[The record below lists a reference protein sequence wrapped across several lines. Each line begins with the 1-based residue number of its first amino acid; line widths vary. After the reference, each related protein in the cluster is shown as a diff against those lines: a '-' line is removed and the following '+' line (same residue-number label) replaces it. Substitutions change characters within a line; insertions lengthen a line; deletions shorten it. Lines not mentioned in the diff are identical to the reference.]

1 MYFIPQPQEMRLK
14 EGTFCITYQ
23 TRITVAGNSGEQAVK
38 HGFLLQKEL
47 EKCLGYRLPL
57 TRGTEETGCIYLDV
71 LPKKQQL
78 GWERDEGYL
87 LQVTP
92 EGIRLT
98 GADTAGLFYAIQTL
112 LQMTKQ
118 KGAVLDALEI
128 RDFPSIPN
136 RGFYHDVTR
145 GRIPTLAYMKKL
157 ADRLAS
163 YKMNQL
169 QLYIEHS
176 FFFQHF
182 SEMWRDDTPITPEEI
197 LELDAYCKERHIE
210 LVPSISTFGH
220 LYKML
225 GCKSWNH
232 LCELDGWQGRSF
244 SFVDRMLHHT
254 IDVSNPESIELI
266 QEMLREFM
274 PLFSSGQLNICGD
287 ETFDLGK
294 GKSRRLAE
302 KTGLQEMYI
311 GYIKQLCTFV
321 IENGKRP
328 MFWGDIVCHF
338 PEAIKEL
345 PPETICLNWGYAPDQ
360 SEDSTRALQEAG
372 AVQYVCPGVSGWN
385 QLMNQMRTGYENIVR
400 MVSYA
405 GKYGAIG
412 VLNTDWGDYGHIN
425 HPDFSIPGMIY
436 GAAFSWSGTEKGTL
450 KSGISFEEMN
460 RQISRLEYGDS
471 AEKLVSLMAELAEN
485 SVFDW
490 GMAVRF
496 MEAEESRRAEEKVQL
511 ASLLSERDIQEKNC
525 RIRQLIQEL
534 YGCIARTAS
543 EKREYIKPCVVAAE
557 GILIFNRI
565 GMAVAADHLE
575 NTLAEELER
584 WFYEYKQLWRSVSR
598 ESELFRIQNV
608 INWYGDYLRDIK

>member
-71 LPKKQQL
+71 LPKRQQL

-118 KGAVLDALEI
+118 EGAVLDALEI

-145 GRIPTLAYMKKL
+145 GRISTLAYMKKL

-232 LCELDGWQGRSF
+232 LCELDGWQGS
-244 SFVDRMLHHT
+244 
-254 IDVSNPESIELI
+254 
-266 QEMLREFM
+266 
-274 PLFSSGQLNICGD
+274 
-287 ETFDLGK
+287 
-294 GKSRRLAE
+294 
-302 KTGLQEMYI
+302 
-311 GYIKQLCTFV
+311 
-321 IENGKRP
+321 
-328 MFWGDIVCHF
+328 
-338 PEAIKEL
+338 
-345 PPETICLNWGYAPDQ
+345 
-360 SEDSTRALQEAG
+360 
-372 AVQYVCPGVSGWN
+372 
-385 QLMNQMRTGYENIVR
+385 
-400 MVSYA
+400 
-405 GKYGAIG
+405 
-412 VLNTDWGDYGHIN
+412 
-425 HPDFSIPGMIY
+425 
-436 GAAFSWSGTEKGTL
+436 
-450 KSGISFEEMN
+450 
-460 RQISRLEYGDS
+460 
-471 AEKLVSLMAELAEN
+471 
-485 SVFDW
+485 
-490 GMAVRF
+490 
-496 MEAEESRRAEEKVQL
+496 
-511 ASLLSERDIQEKNC
+511 
-525 RIRQLIQEL
+525 
-534 YGCIARTAS
+534 
-543 EKREYIKPCVVAAE
+543 
-557 GILIFNRI
+557 
-565 GMAVAADHLE
+565 
-575 NTLAEELER
+575 
-584 WFYEYKQLWRSVSR
+584 
-598 ESELFRIQNV
+598 
-608 INWYGDYLRDIK
+608 